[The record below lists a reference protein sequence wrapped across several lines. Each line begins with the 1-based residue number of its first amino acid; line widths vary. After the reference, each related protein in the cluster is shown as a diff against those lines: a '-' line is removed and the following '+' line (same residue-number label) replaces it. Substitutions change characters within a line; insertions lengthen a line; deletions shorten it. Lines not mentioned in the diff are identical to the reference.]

1 MHASGRQMSPVSA
14 ATARLP
20 ALLLA
25 LLLTCWMPGIAV
37 AAGSEPPDIA
47 ALRQNQDRSATD
59 LRADALRLR
68 AASSDRV
75 YRAWAALAVAEF
87 ENDLE
92 NSRPAL
98 ELLVEALREAD
109 ALQLDDLRFAAL
121 ARQNVILV
129 NRGRSAETDTVLN
142 EMKRMVD
149 ASGNAS
155 WRAQY
160 LHDRGVLERKLGR
173 FGSARELF
181 IQARDVLQELGNDAG
196 VARELNSI
204 GLLDGRTGRFSDAV
218 SMHTEALALARRAG
232 DRGEIARSLRMLGVL
247 YRNLDDE
254 ELASRYL
261 LEALEYVEERNRREA
276 IALHGELSG
285 SFTRLE
291 RLPEADHHAKRSVE
305 LAEISG
311 SPPNKVNSFTRMAE
325 LRLIQNRYD
334 EAEVWIERA
343 FESFDAVAIRD
354 QILLRLTRIQVWALR
369 GRTAEALREA
379 EDVLAETRKIGDRIM
394 ERAALDLLSEQQLR
408 AGDAASAFVTRKAHQ
423 ALDKELAID
432 VAARRIAVLEASL
445 EKERSAAERELL
457 ERDNAIQALTLARQR
472 LLGFLLVASLAA
484 LVAVAALLY
493 YRSRVAERRRDEVSA
508 RRDELERLHRALLES
523 SAELERVAH
532 TDALTGIANRHATAH
547 ELQRCLGDGQ
557 RALGVILLDLDHFKQ
572 INDQLGHMAGD
583 AVLREV
589 ATRLRAALPGAT
601 IGRWGGEEFIA
612 LLDTAS
618 ATEAAEVAERVRAG
632 LAATPVMFED
642 RRIPIS
648 ASIGVAHCGPGVRCH
663 MDTLLGAADAA
674 LYRAKRGGRNRVE
687 AAA

>member
-1 MHASGRQMSPVSA
+1 MPASGPLIRIR
-14 ATARLP
+14 ATLLRLFV
-20 ALLLA
+20 ALLLGVSLA
-25 LLLTCWMPGIAV
+25 VPNLTS
-37 AAGSEPPDIA
+37 AASSEPADVA
-47 ALRQNQDRSATD
+47 ALRRNQDRSAAD
-59 LRADALRLR
+59 LRAEALRLR

-92 NSRPAL
+92 NSEPAL
-98 ELLVEALREAD
+98 KLLDEALREAES
-109 ALQLDDLRFAAL
+109 LGLEDLRFACL

-149 ASGNAS
+149 ASGDPN
-155 WRAQY
+155 WRAQW

-181 IQARDVLQELGNDAG
+181 IQARDVLRELGNDAG

-218 SMHTEALALARRAG
+218 AMHTEALALARRAG

-291 RLPEADHHAKRSVE
+291 RIPEAEHHAQQSVE

-334 EAEVWIERA
+334 EAERWVERA
-343 FESFDAVAIRD
+343 FQSFDAVAIRD

-369 GRTAEALREA
+369 GRTHDALREA
-379 EDVLAETRKIGDRIM
+379 ENVLAETRKIGDRIL

-408 AGDAASAFVTRKAHQ
+408 AGDAASAFITRKAHQ
-423 ALDKELAID
+423 ALDKDLAID

-445 EKERSAAERELL
+445 EKERSSAERELL
-457 ERDNAIQALTLARQR
+457 ARDNAIQALTLNRQR
-472 LLGFLLVASLAA
+472 LMGFLLVAS
-484 LVAVAALLY
+484 VAALASLVALLH
-493 YRSRVAERRRDEVSA
+493 YRYRAAERRRNEVSA
-508 RRDELERLHRALLES
+508 RRDELERLHRALLDS

-532 TDALTGIANRHATAH
+532 TDSLTGLANRHAIAR
-547 ELQRCLGDGQ
+547 ELERELREGRELG
-557 RALGVILLDLDHFKQ
+557 LMLLDLDHFKQ
-572 INDQLGHMAGD
+572 INDQYGHLAGD

-589 ATRLRAALPGAT
+589 ATRLAALVPAGR
-601 IGRWGGEEFIA
+601 IGRWGGEEFIV
-612 LLDTAS
+612 LLDAQH
-618 ATEAAEVAERVRAG
+618 ARQGLEIAERIRQRLGDQPIV
-632 LAATPVMFED
+632 FEG
-642 RRIPIS
+642 RQIPLC
-648 ASIGVAHCGPGVRCH
+648 ASIGVARSAAGADGHV
-663 MDTLLGAADAA
+663 DTVLAAADAA
-674 LYRAKRGGRNRVE
+674 LYRAKRAGRNRVE

>member
-1 MHASGRQMSPVSA
+1 MFVSGRQSIRPCA
-14 ATARLP
+14 NPLRLAR

-25 LLLTCWMPGIAV
+25 VCLWLPIACC
-37 AAGSEPPDIA
+37 AASSEPADIA
-47 ALRQNQDRSATD
+47 ALRRNQDRSAAD
-59 LRADALRLR
+59 LRAEALRLR
-68 AASSDRV
+68 AASSDRA

-92 NSRPAL
+92 NSEPAL
-98 ELLVEALREAD
+98 ELLDEALREAD
-109 ALQLDDLRFAAL
+109 ALKLEDLRFAAL

-149 ASGNAS
+149 ASGDPN
-155 WRAQY
+155 WRAQW

-181 IQARDVLQELGNDAG
+181 IQARDVLRELGNDAG

-218 SMHTEALALARRAG
+218 AMHTEALALARRGG

-291 RLPEADHHAKRSVE
+291 RIPEAEHHAQQSVE

-311 SPPNKVNSFTRMAE
+311 SPPNRVNSFTRMAE

-334 EAEVWIERA
+334 EAERWVERA

-369 GRTAEALREA
+369 GRTREALDEA
-379 EDVLAETRKIGDRIM
+379 ENVLAETRKIGDRIL

-445 EKERSAAERELL
+445 EKERSSAERELL
-457 ERDNAIQALTLARQR
+457 ERDNAIQTLTLNRQR
-472 LLGFLLVASLAA
+472 LMGFLLVASVAA
-484 LVAVAALLY
+484 LASLATLLY
-493 YRSRVAERRRDEVSA
+493 YRYRVAERRRDEASN
-508 RRDELERLHRALLES
+508 RRDELERLHRALLDS

-532 TDALTGIANRHATAH
+532 TDALTGLANRHATAG
-547 ELQRCLGDGQ
+547 ELQRELQDGHE
-557 RALGVILLDLDHFKQ
+557 LGVILLDLDHFKQ
-572 INDQLGHMAGD
+572 INDQHGHLAGD

-589 ATRLRAALPGAT
+589 AARLASLVPASR
-601 IGRWGGEEFIA
+601 IGRWGGEEFIV
-612 LLDTAS
+612 LLD
-618 ATEAAEVAERVRAG
+618 AEQARHGMAIAERIRGV
-632 LAATPVMFED
+632 LAERTIEFEG
-642 RRIPIS
+642 RQIPIS
-648 ASIGVAHCGPGVRCH
+648 ASIGVAHSPAGVRGH
-663 MDTLLGAADAA
+663 VDAVLAAADAA

-687 AAA
+687 AAS